1 MGSGYNKNQVGA
13 AMPPQKLA
21 SSKKTQSWKEQCVQA
36 IANMSNNSYVNGRT
50 SWGRKQVNYD
60 LMNSIMDEDDFK
72 HVLDPYGQGNE
83 QVGNQPAKLHDY
95 NIIANKVNLL
105 KGEEFARPFNWTVM
119 ATNGGAVSEKEKKK
133 KELVMF
139 AAQKT
144 LMRELGISDVPMT
157 NPETGEQ
164 EPPETLEG
172 VEKYMSSSTADIREQ
187 WGNDILKY
195 LQHKENLELKFNE
208 GWEHALIAAEE
219 VFYIGI
225 VNGEPRLRSCNP
237 LNCEFD
243 RNPDNPNTEDG
254 DWFREDRFMTVGQI
268 IDEYG
273 EFLTEGNIKQLD
285 TGDLRQGLTNQ
296 MYPGFAYSADDL
308 NRYDRGKGSS
318 KSASN
323 SSQYLVTEVCWKSM
337 KKIGFVTYPNPEEG
351 EAPEEGVVDESFKLT
366 PEMKE
371 MGYSVDWRWIPE
383 VWHGT
388 KIAEDMFVN
397 IEPMA
402 NQSRQ
407 MDNPSEVKLPYV
419 GRVFNATNSVQTSIV
434 DLLKPYQYLYNV
446 IWFRLEAEIAKAK
459 GKKMVMDIAQI
470 PKSHGID
477 MDKWM
482 YYFDNVGLALINS
495 FEEGTEGSSTGQVSQ
510 FNQFQ
515 AVDVSLSQSVA
526 QYINILSKIEQLA
539 DKVIGITPQREGGV
553 HQNETVGGVEKS
565 ITQSGYVTEPWFYMH
580 NEVKKKALTMLL
592 ETAKLAYPD
601 SKKLHYIVDDVQ
613 RISAQIDMEK
623 FSDSDYGVFVT
634 NSSKEHATF
643 QKLEA
648 LAQQAL
654 STGAAGLSDIVNI
667 YKATSVSELSNL
679 IKDSE
684 ARKQQQEQAAQE
696 QAQEMQSQ
704 QLEAMAKQEDDKRM
718 HESNENQLD
727 RENDI
732 RKAVINTMG
741 FDTDT
746 ADNDVIDVVAQGDLA
761 LKQMDS
767 DRKHILERSKQE
779 QERSEKSQDRALK
792 REEMKSKERMN
803 KDNNRTALK
812 NKVTGEK

>member
-1 MGSGYNKNQVGA
+1 MGSGYHTNQAGA
-13 AMPPQKLA
+13 AMPSQKRSLA
-21 SSKKTQSWKEQCVQA
+21 KKTKQWKEQCVQS
-36 IANMSNNSYVNGRT
+36 IANMSNTSYVNGRT

-60 LMNSIMDEDDFK
+60 LMNSIMDESDFK

-83 QVGNQPAKLHDY
+83 QVGAQPAKLHDY
-95 NIIANKVNLL
+95 NIIANKINLL

-133 KELVMF
+133 HELVMF

-144 LMRELGISDVPMT
+144 LMKELGISDVPMK
-157 NPETGEQ
+157 NPETGEM

-172 VEKYMSSSTADIREQ
+172 VEKYMRQSTSDIREQ

-195 LQHKENLELKFNE
+195 LTHKENLALKFNE

-225 VNGEPRLRSCNP
+225 VNGEPKMRSCNP

-243 RNPDNPNTEDG
+243 RNPDNPNIEDG
-254 DWFREDRFMTVGQI
+254 DWFREDRWMTVGQI
-268 IDEYG
+268 LDEYG
-273 EFLTEGNIKQLD
+273 EFLSEGQIKQLD
-285 TGDLRQGLTNQ
+285 DGDMRQGLSNQ
-296 MYPGFAYSADDL
+296 MHPGFAYSADDMA
-308 NRYDRGKGSS
+308 RKDRGVGSNRS
-318 KSASN
+318 RSN
-323 SSQYLVTEVCWKSM
+323 TSHYLVTEVCWKSM

-351 EAPEEGVVDESFKLT
+351 EEDEEGVVDETFKLT

-371 MGYSVDWRWIPE
+371 MGYTLEWRWIPE

-388 KIAEDMFVN
+388 KIAEDFYVN

-402 NQSRQ
+402 NQSRS

-419 GRVFNATNSVQTSIV
+419 GRVFNATNSIQTSIV

-470 PKSHGID
+470 PKSHGMD

-482 YYFDNVGLALINS
+482 YYFDNVGIAFINS

-515 AVDVSLSQSVA
+515 AIDASLSQSVG

-553 HQNETVGGVEKS
+553 HQNETVGGVERA
-565 ITQSGYVTEPWFYMH
+565 ITQSGYVTEPYFYMH
-580 NEVKKKALTMLL
+580 NEVKKKALSMLL

-613 RISAQIDMEK
+613 RISAQIDMDK

-634 NSSKEHATF
+634 DSSKEHATF
-643 QKLEA
+643 QKLEG

-654 STGAAGLSDIVNI
+654 ATGAAGLGDIVDI
-667 YKATSVSELSNL
+667 YKATSTSELSNL
-679 IKDSE
+679 IKQSE
-684 ARKQQQEQAAQE
+684 AEKQEREAQQQK
-696 QAQEMQSQ
+696 QAQEMQTQ
-704 QLEAMAKQEDDKRM
+704 QLESMAAEEEKKRAYD
-718 HESNENQLD
+718 SNENELD
-727 RENDI
+727 RRNEI

-746 ADNDVIDVVAQGDLA
+746 ADNDVIDVVEQGKLA
-761 LKQMDS
+761 LGQMEADRAHHREVNKQS
-767 DRKHILERSKQE
+767 
-779 QERSEKSQDRALK
+779 QERSEKAQDRALK

-803 KDNNRTALK
+803 KDNNKTALK
-812 NKVTGEK
+812 NKVSGEK